1 MPYKIVRRDAAGIEE
16 RVASAN
22 STAANGCRYFFFQFP

>member
-1 MPYKIVRRDAAGIEE
+1 MLQELKES
-16 RVASAN
+16 VASAN